1 MNFTFAPIRP
11 VAGYSPWL
19 DDPDF
24 RSLHEAVK
32 DHTMVDVFRLHELY
46 TLVRQLGKLPEGD
59 ILEVGVWRGGS
70 GALMASAAR
79 MCGLSSQVLLADTF
93 QGVVKAGENDSKYT
107 GGEHADTSVATVEQL
122 LKGFGLENF
131 EILQGIFPEQTGD
144 RIDERKFRLCH
155 IDVDVYN
162 SARDVNEWVWPRL
175 VPGGMVVYD
184 DYGFEPCIGVT
195 RYVNE
200 QLGLPD
206 RLVLHNLNGHAV
218 VIKLR

>member
-1 MNFTFAPIRP
+1 MNYSFAPIRP

-24 RSLHEAVK
+24 RALQESVK
-32 DHTMVDVFRLHELY
+32 EYTLVDVFRLHELY
-46 TLVRQLGKLPEGD
+46 ALVRQLGKLPEGD

-70 GALMASAAR
+70 GALLAGTAKL
-79 MCGLSSQVLLADTF
+79 CGLDSHIYLADTF
-93 QGVVKAGENDSKYT
+93 QGVVKAGEKDSKYT
-107 GGEHADTSVATVEQL
+107 GGEHADTSVTTVEQL
-122 LKGFGLENF
+122 LGRMGLGNCEL
-131 EILQGIFPEQTGD
+131 LQGVFPDQTGA
-144 RIDERKFRLCH
+144 RISDRKFRLCH

-162 SARDVNEWVWPRL
+162 SAHDVNEWVWPRL
-175 VPGGMVVYD
+175 VTGGMVVYD

-200 QLGLPD
+200 QLDQPD
-206 RLVLHNLNGHAV
+206 RMVLHNLNGHAI